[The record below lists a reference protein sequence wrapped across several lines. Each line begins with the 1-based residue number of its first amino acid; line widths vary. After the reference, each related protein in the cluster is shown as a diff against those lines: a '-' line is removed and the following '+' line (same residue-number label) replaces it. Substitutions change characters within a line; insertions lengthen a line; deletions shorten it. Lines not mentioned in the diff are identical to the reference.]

1 MNFNKTLIRSS
12 SVGYLMT
19 EPVTKADKEAGILS
33 KTAKSHLIEIYIR
46 EKYGRTKDVQTKQM
60 RKGVEVEEE
69 AIDLLGGFLGRKL
82 GKNTERFTNDFITG
96 HPDVL
101 DLTEAGLKVWDVKSS
116 YDLFTFL
123 GNIPDKLNSQYYWQ
137 LQSYMWLTGAT
148 ESCIAYCLLNTPFGI
163 IEQEKNSLLYRM
175 ADAVTNESPKYLL
188 EAAKLELNMM
198 FDDIDQKERLLLF
211 PVQRNDEDIE
221 LIKDK
226 VLKARVFLE
235 SIEETHLNFNNGKG
249 I

>member
-1 MNFNKTLIRSS
+1 MDFQKTLIRSS

-46 EKYGRTKDVQTKQM
+46 EKYGRRKDVQTKQM
-60 RKGVEVEEE
+60 RKGVEVEDD
-69 AIDLLGGFLGRKL
+69 AIELLAQSLGRPL
-82 GKNTERFTNDFITG
+82 SKNTERFYNEFITG

-148 ESCIAYCLLNTPFGI
+148 ESCIAYCLINTPFGI
-163 IEQEKNSLLYRM
+163 IEQEKKSLLYKM
-175 ADAVTNESPKYLL
+175 NVISEESPEYVL

-198 FDDIDQKERLLLF
+198 FDDIDQKEKLLLF
-211 PVQRNDEDIE
+211 PVHRNDDDIE
-221 LIKDK
+221 LIKEK
-226 VLKARVFLE
+226 VAKARVFLE

>member
-1 MNFNKTLIRSS
+1 MDFQKTLIRSS

-19 EPVTKADKEAGILS
+19 EPLTKADKEAGLLS

-46 EKYGRTKDVQTKQM
+46 EKYGRRKDVQTKQM
-60 RKGVEVEEE
+60 RKGVEVEDD
-69 AIDLLGGFLGRKL
+69 AIELLAQSLGRPL
-82 GKNTERFTNDFITG
+82 SKNTERFTNDFITG

-101 DLTEAGLKVWDVKSS
+101 DLTESGLKVWDVKSS

-148 ESCIAYCLLNTPFGI
+148 ESCIAYCLINTPLGI
-163 IEQEKNSLLYRM
+163 IEQEKKSLLYKM
-175 ADAVTNESPKYLL
+175 NVISEESPEYVL

-211 PVQRNDEDIE
+211 PVHRNDDDIE
-221 LIKDK
+221 LIKEK
-226 VLKARVFLE
+226 VSKARVFLE

>member
-33 KTAKSHLIEIYIR
+33 KTAKSHLIEIYIA
-46 EKYGRTKDVQTKQM
+46 EKYGRRKDVQTKQM
-60 RKGVEVEEE
+60 RKGVEVEDD
-69 AIDLLGGFLGRKL
+69 AIALLAQSLGKPL
-82 GKNTERFTNDFITG
+82 SKNTERFTNEFITG

-101 DLTEAGLKVWDVKSS
+101 DLTETGLKVWDVKSS

-148 ESCIAYCLLNTPFGI
+148 ESCIAYCLINTPFGI
-163 IEQEKNSLLYRM
+163 IEQEKKSLLYKM
-175 ADAVTNESPKYLL
+175 NVISEESPEYVL

-221 LIKDK
+221 LIKEK

>member
-69 AIDLLGGFLGRKL
+69 AIDLLGEFLSRKL

-163 IEQEKNSLLYRM
+163 IEQ
-175 ADAVTNESPKYLL
+175 SPKYLL

-226 VLKARVFLE
+226 VLKASVFLE

>member
-1 MNFNKTLIRSS
+1 MDFQKTLIRSS

-19 EPVTKADKEAGILS
+19 EPLTKADKEAGLLS

-46 EKYGRTKDVQTKQM
+46 EKYGRRKDVQTKQM
-60 RKGVEVEEE
+60 RKGVEVEDD
-69 AIDLLGGFLGRKL
+69 AIELLAQSLGRPLK
-82 GKNTERFTNDFITG
+82 KNEERFSNDFITG

-148 ESCIAYCLLNTPFGI
+148 ESCIAYCLINTPFGI
-163 IEQEKNSLLYRM
+163 IEQEKKSLLYKM
-175 ADAVTNESPKYLL
+175 NVISEESPEYAL

-211 PVQRNDEDIE
+211 PVHRNDEDIE
-221 LIKDK
+221 LIKEK
-226 VLKARVFLE
+226 VSKARVFLE

>member
-1 MNFNKTLIRSS
+1 MDFSKTLIRASS
-12 SVGYLMT
+12 IGYLLT

-33 KTAKSHLIEIYIR
+33 KTAKSHLIEIYIA
-46 EKYGRTKDVQTKQM
+46 EKYGRRKDVQTKQM
-60 RKGVEVEEE
+60 RKGVEVEDD
-69 AIDLLGGFLGRKL
+69 AIELLAQSLGRPL
-82 GKNTERFTNDFITG
+82 SKNTERFSNEFITG
-96 HPDVL
+96 HPDVV
-101 DLTEAGLKVWDVKSS
+101 DLTETGLKVWDVKSS

-137 LQSYMWLTGAT
+137 LQSYMWLTDAT
-148 ESCIAYCLLNTPFGI
+148 ESCIAYCLINTPFGI
-163 IEQEKNSLLYRM
+163 IEQEKKSLLYKM
-175 ADAVTNESPKYLL
+175 NVISEESPEYVL

-211 PVQRNDEDIE
+211 PVHRNDEDIE
-221 LIKDK
+221 LIKEK
-226 VLKARVFLE
+226 VTKARLFLE

>member
-1 MNFNKTLIRSS
+1 
-12 SVGYLMT
+12 MT

-33 KTAKSHLIEIYIR
+33 KTAKSHLIEIYIA
-46 EKYGRTKDVQTKQM
+46 EKYGRRKDVQTKQM
-60 RKGVEVEEE
+60 RKGIEVEDD
-69 AIDLLGGFLGRKL
+69 AIALLAQSL
-82 GKNTERFTNDFITG
+82 GKPLSKNSERFTNEFITG
-96 HPDVL
+96 HPDVI

-148 ESCIAYCLLNTPFGI
+148 ESCIAYCLINTPFGI
-163 IEQEKNSLLYRM
+163 IEQEKKSLLYKM
-175 ADAVTNESPKYLL
+175 NVISEESPEYVL
-188 EAAKLELNMM
+188 EASKLELNMM

-221 LIKDK
+221 LIKEK

>member
-33 KTAKSHLIEIYIR
+33 KTAKSHLIEIYIK

-60 RKGVEVEEE
+60 RKGVEVEDD
-69 AIDLLGGFLGRKL
+69 AIALLAQSLGRPL
-82 GKNTERFTNDFITG
+82 SKNTERFSNDFITG

-148 ESCIAYCLLNTPFGI
+148 ESCIAYCLINTPFGI
-163 IEQEKNSLLYRM
+163 IEQEKKSLLYKM
-175 ADAVTNESPKYLL
+175 NVISEESPEYVL
-188 EAAKLELNMM
+188 EASKLELNMM

-211 PVQRNDEDIE
+211 PIQRSDEDIE

-226 VLKARVFLE
+226 VLKARLFLE

>member
-1 MNFNKTLIRSS
+1 MDFQKTLIRSS

-19 EPVTKADKEAGILS
+19 EPVTKADKEAGLLS

-46 EKYGRTKDVQTKQM
+46 EKYGRRKDVQTKQM
-60 RKGVEVEEE
+60 RKGVEVEDD
-69 AIDLLGGFLGRKL
+69 AIELLAQSLGRPL
-82 GKNTERFTNDFITG
+82 SKNTERFSNNFITG

-148 ESCIAYCLLNTPFGI
+148 ESCIAYCLINTPFGI
-163 IEQEKNSLLYRM
+163 IEQEKKSLLYKM
-175 ADAVTNESPKYLL
+175 NVISDESPEYVL

-221 LIKDK
+221 LIKEK
-226 VLKARVFLE
+226 VAKARVFLE

>member
-33 KTAKSHLIEIYIR
+33 KTAKSHLIEIYIK

-60 RKGVEVEEE
+60 RKGVEVEDD
-69 AIDLLGGFLGRKL
+69 AIALLAQSLGRPL
-82 GKNTERFTNDFITG
+82 SKNTERFSNDFITG
-96 HPDVL
+96 NPDVL

-148 ESCIAYCLLNTPFGI
+148 ESCIAYCLINTPFGI
-163 IEQEKNSLLYRM
+163 IEQEKKSLLYKM
-175 ADAVTNESPKYLL
+175 NVISEESPEYVL
-188 EAAKLELNMM
+188 EASKLELNMM

-211 PVQRNDEDIE
+211 PIQRNDEDIE

-226 VLKARVFLE
+226 VLKARLFLE

>member
-1 MNFNKTLIRSS
+1 MDFQKTLIRSS

-19 EPVTKADKEAGILS
+19 EPVTKADKEAGLLS

-46 EKYGRTKDVQTKQM
+46 EKYGRRKDVQTKQM
-60 RKGVEVEEE
+60 RKGVEVEDD
-69 AIDLLGGFLGRKL
+69 AIELLAQSLGRPLK
-82 GKNTERFTNDFITG
+82 KNEERFSNDFITG

-101 DLTEAGLKVWDVKSS
+101 DLTETGLKVWDVKSS

-148 ESCIAYCLLNTPFGI
+148 ESCIAYCLINTPFGI
-163 IEQEKNSLLYRM
+163 IEQEKKSLLYKM
-175 ADAVTNESPKYLL
+175 NVISEESPEYVL

-211 PVQRNDEDIE
+211 PVHRNDDDIE
-221 LIKDK
+221 LIKEK
-226 VLKARVFLE
+226 VAKARVFLE

>member
-33 KTAKSHLIEIYIR
+33 KTAKSHLIEIYIK

-60 RKGVEVEEE
+60 RKGVEVEDD
-69 AIDLLGGFLGRKL
+69 AIALLAQSLGRPL
-82 GKNTERFTNDFITG
+82 SKNTERFSNDFITG

-148 ESCIAYCLLNTPFGI
+148 ESCIAYCLINTPFGI
-163 IEQEKNSLLYRM
+163 IEQEKKSLLYKM
-175 ADAVTNESPKYLL
+175 NVISEESPEYVL
-188 EAAKLELNMM
+188 EASKLELNMM
-198 FDDIDQKERLLLF
+198 FDDIDQKEKLLLF
-211 PVQRNDEDIE
+211 PIQRNDEDIE

-226 VLKARVFLE
+226 VLKARLFLE

>member
-1 MNFNKTLIRSS
+1 L
-12 SVGYLMT
+12 L
-19 EPVTKADKEAGILS
+19 
-33 KTAKSHLIEIYIR
+33 EIYIR

-60 RKGVEVEEE
+60 RKGVEVEDD
-69 AIDLLGGFLGRKL
+69 AIELLAQSLCRPLK
-82 GKNTERFTNDFITG
+82 KNEERFSNDFITG

-123 GNIPDKLNSQYYWQ
+123 GNIPEKLNSQYYWQ
-137 LQSYMWLTGAT
+137 LQSYMWLTGST
-148 ESCIAYCLLNTPFGI
+148 ESCIAYCLINTPFGI

-175 ADAVTNESPKYLL
+175 TEAVTQENPKYVL

-211 PVQRNDEDIE
+211 PVHRNDEDIE
-221 LIKDK
+221 LIKEK
-226 VLKARVFLE
+226 VLKAREYLE
-235 SIEETHLNFNNGKG
+235 NIEETHLNFNNGKG

>member
-1 MNFNKTLIRSS
+1 MDFQKTLIRSS

-19 EPVTKADKEAGILS
+19 EPLTKADKEAGLLS
-33 KTAKSHLIEIYIR
+33 KTAKSHLIEIYIK
-46 EKYGRTKDVQTKQM
+46 EKYGRRKDVQTKQM
-60 RKGVEVEEE
+60 RKGVEVEDD
-69 AIDLLGGFLGRKL
+69 AIELLAQSIGRPL
-82 GKNTERFTNDFITG
+82 SKNTERFTNDFITG

-101 DLTEAGLKVWDVKSS
+101 DLTESGLKVWDVKSS

-148 ESCIAYCLLNTPFGI
+148 ESCIAYCLINTPLGI
-163 IEQEKNSLLYRM
+163 IEQEKKSLLYKM
-175 ADAVTNESPKYLL
+175 NVISEESPEYVL

-211 PVQRNDEDIE
+211 PVHRNDDDIE
-221 LIKDK
+221 LIKEK
-226 VLKARVFLE
+226 VSKARVFLE

>member
-1 MNFNKTLIRSS
+1 MEFNKTLIRSS

-46 EKYGRTKDVQTKQM
+46 EKYGRRKDVQTKQM
-60 RKGVEVEEE
+60 RKGVEVEDD
-69 AIDLLGGFLGRKL
+69 AIELLAQSLGRPL
-82 GKNTERFTNDFITG
+82 AKNAERFTNEFITG

-148 ESCIAYCLLNTPFGI
+148 ESCIAYCLVNTPLGI
-163 IEQEKNSLLYRM
+163 IEQEKKSLLYKM
-175 ADAVTNESPKYLL
+175 NVISEESPEYVL
-188 EAAKLELNMM
+188 EASKLELNMM

-221 LIKDK
+221 LIKEK
-226 VLKARVFLE
+226 VLKARLFLE

>member
-33 KTAKSHLIEIYIR
+33 KTAKSHLIEIYIK

-60 RKGVEVEEE
+60 RKGVEVEDD
-69 AIDLLGGFLGRKL
+69 AIALLSQSLGRPL
-82 GKNTERFTNDFITG
+82 SKNTERFSNDFITG

-148 ESCIAYCLLNTPFGI
+148 ESCIAYCLINTPFGI
-163 IEQEKNSLLYRM
+163 IEQEKKSLLYKM
-175 ADAVTNESPKYLL
+175 NVISEESPEYVL
-188 EAAKLELNMM
+188 EASKLELNMM

-211 PVQRNDEDIE
+211 PIQRNDEDIE

-226 VLKARVFLE
+226 VLKARLFLE

>member
-33 KTAKSHLIEIYIR
+33 KTAKSHLIEIYIK

-60 RKGVEVEEE
+60 RKGVEVEDD
-69 AIDLLGGFLGRKL
+69 AIALLAQSLGRPL
-82 GKNTERFTNDFITG
+82 SKNTERFSNDFITG

-101 DLTEAGLKVWDVKSS
+101 DLTETGLKVWDVKSS

-148 ESCIAYCLLNTPFGI
+148 ESCIAYCLINTPFGI
-163 IEQEKNSLLYRM
+163 IEQEKKSLLYKM
-175 ADAVTNESPKYLL
+175 NVISEESPEYVL
-188 EAAKLELNMM
+188 EASKLELNMM

-211 PVQRNDEDIE
+211 PIQRSDEDIE

-226 VLKARVFLE
+226 VLKARLFLE

>member
-33 KTAKSHLIEIYIR
+33 KTAKSHLIEIYIT
-46 EKYGRTKDVQTKQM
+46 EKYGRRKDVQTKQM
-60 RKGVEVEEE
+60 RKGVEVEDD
-69 AIDLLGGFLGRKL
+69 AIELLAQSLGKPL
-82 GKNTERFTNDFITG
+82 SKNTERFTNEFITG
-96 HPDVL
+96 HPDVI
-101 DLTEAGLKVWDVKSS
+101 DLTETGLKVWDVKSS

-148 ESCIAYCLLNTPFGI
+148 ESCIAYCLINTPFGI
-163 IEQEKNSLLYRM
+163 IEQEKKSLLYKM
-175 ADAVTNESPKYLL
+175 NVISEESPEYVL
-188 EAAKLELNMM
+188 EASKLELNMM
-198 FDDIDQKERLLLF
+198 FDDVDQKERLLLF

-221 LIKDK
+221 LIKEK

>member
-1 MNFNKTLIRSS
+1 
-12 SVGYLMT
+12 
-19 EPVTKADKEAGILS
+19 
-33 KTAKSHLIEIYIR
+33 
-46 EKYGRTKDVQTKQM
+46 M
-60 RKGVEVEEE
+60 RKGIEVEDD
-69 AIDLLGGFLGRKL
+69 AIELLAQSLGKPL
-82 GKNTERFTNDFITG
+82 SKNTERFTNEFITG

-148 ESCIAYCLLNTPFGI
+148 ESCIAYCLINTPFGI
-163 IEQEKNSLLYRM
+163 IEQEKKSLLYRM
-175 ADAVTNESPKYLL
+175 TDAVTNESPGYVL
-188 EAAKLELNMM
+188 EEAKLELNMI
-198 FDDIDQKERLLLF
+198 FDDIDQKEKLLLF

-221 LIKDK
+221 LIKEK

>member
-1 MNFNKTLIRSS
+1 MDFQKTLIRSS

-46 EKYGRTKDVQTKQM
+46 EKYGRRKDVQTKQM
-60 RKGVEVEEE
+60 RKGVEVEDD
-69 AIDLLGGFLGRKL
+69 AIELLAQSLGRPL
-82 GKNTERFTNDFITG
+82 SKNTERFSNEFITG

-148 ESCIAYCLLNTPFGI
+148 ESCIAYCLINTPFGI
-163 IEQEKNSLLYRM
+163 IEQEKKSLLYKM
-175 ADAVTNESPKYLL
+175 NVISEESPEYVL

-198 FDDIDQKERLLLF
+198 FDDIDQKEKLLLF
-211 PVQRNDEDIE
+211 PVHRNDDDIE
-221 LIKDK
+221 LIKEK
-226 VLKARVFLE
+226 VAKARVFLE

>member
-33 KTAKSHLIEIYIR
+33 KTAKSHLIEIYIA
-46 EKYGRTKDVQTKQM
+46 EKYGRRKDVQTKQM
-60 RKGVEVEEE
+60 RKGVEVEDD
-69 AIDLLGGFLGRKL
+69 AIELLAQSLGRPL
-82 GKNTERFTNDFITG
+82 SKNTERFSNDFITG

-137 LQSYMWLTGAT
+137 LQSYMWLTGST
-148 ESCIAYCLLNTPFGI
+148 ESCIAYCLINTPFGI
-163 IEQEKNSLLYRM
+163 IEQEKKSLLYKM
-175 ADAVTNESPKYLL
+175 NVISDESPEYVL

-221 LIKDK
+221 LIKEK
-226 VLKARVFLE
+226 VAKARVFLE